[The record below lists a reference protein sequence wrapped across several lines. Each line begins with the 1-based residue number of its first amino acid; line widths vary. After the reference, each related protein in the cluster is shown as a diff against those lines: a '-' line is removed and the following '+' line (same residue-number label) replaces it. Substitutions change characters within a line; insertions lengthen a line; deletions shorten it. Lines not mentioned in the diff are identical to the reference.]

1 MDFLWLH
8 ACLSRLVSSC
18 AARQCCCQGNHVMYC
33 SAAQVRTDV
42 RVVKEALGL
51 EPCSN
56 EAAEA
61 AALKDVKRILQPHM
75 GVTWPCG
82 NPNNRT

>member
-1 MDFLWLH
+1 MDDGAQRVTSVSMCLH
-8 ACLSRLVSSC
+8 
-18 AARQCCCQGNHVMYC
+18 G
-33 SAAQVRTDV
+33 QVRTDV

-51 EPCSN
+51 EVCKD

-61 AALKDVKRILQPHM
+61 AALQEVQQILAPHM

>member
-1 MDFLWLH
+1 M
-8 ACLSRLVSSC
+8 
-18 AARQCCCQGNHVMYC
+18 
-33 SAAQVRTDV
+33 QVRTDV
-42 RVVKEALGL
+42 HVVKEALGL
-51 EPCSN
+51 ADCKD

-61 AALKDVKRILQPHM
+61 TALQEVQQILAPHM

>member
-1 MDFLWLH
+1 MALGSSVVKRIPL
-8 ACLSRLVSSC
+8 CLF
-18 AARQCCCQGNHVMYC
+18 HV
-33 SAAQVRTDV
+33 QVRTDV

-51 EPCSN
+51 AQCKD

-61 AALKDVKRILQPHM
+61 AALREVQQILAPHM

-82 NPNNRT
+82 NPNNRTQ